1 MNNIINVLKY
11 FYLASGLKL
20 NINKSNLFG
29 IVNELEDMARLT
41 CYTKE
46 MLPFKYRDLPVGSSM
61 VEKTI

>member
-11 FYLASGLKL
+11 FYLPSGLKL

-41 CYTKE
+41 GYTKE
-46 MLPFKYRDLPVGSSM
+46 MLPFKYRDLPVGSNM